1 MSKNLVGQYAPSP
14 HSPIVQ
20 RMTEAEH
27 NWQIPKFFGN
37 RPSALAAEVFGETIV
52 LVIY

>member
-1 MSKNLVGQYAPSP
+1 MSKNLVGQSAPSP

-27 NWQIPKFFGN
+27 NQVIPKHFSS
-37 RPSALAAEVFGETIV
+37 PVSASAAEVFQPLIGH
-52 LVIY
+52 

>member
-27 NWQIPKFFGN
+27 NQVIPKHFSSPVTKFEKIFH
-37 RPSALAAEVFGETIV
+37 LEFDVTE
-52 LVIY
+52 